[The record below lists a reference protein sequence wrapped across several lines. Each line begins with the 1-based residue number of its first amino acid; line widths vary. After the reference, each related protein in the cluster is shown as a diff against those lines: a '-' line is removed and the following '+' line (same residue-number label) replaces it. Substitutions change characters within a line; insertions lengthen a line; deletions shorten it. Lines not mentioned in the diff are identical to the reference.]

1 MADSVSVFRY
11 ELELLINK
19 HSIEN
24 GSNTPD
30 FLLAEFLTDC
40 LAAFDKTTNLR
51 EKWYGRPTDGN
62 PFISAEPDGESID
75 GR

>member
-1 MADSVSVFRY
+1 MADMSIFRD
-11 ELELLINK
+11 ELEALINRNSK
-19 HSIEN
+19 EN

-30 FLLAEFLTDC
+30 FMLAEFLTDC
-40 LAAFDKTTNLR
+40 LIAFDKTTNLR

-62 PFISAEPDGESID
+62 PFISAEPDGESVD